1 MIGRQARCGAQDP
14 DGAAGRCDAQ
24 ALRNAGQDKRLTR
37 TILRGGAAGPD
48 DLKRISET
56 ECQAQR
62 GPGSNGLRTTEPGL
76 ARSRTLGKERRWPMR
91 QAQQCTCRDRKAL
104 PGHVSSTVRGAAD
117 GPHRGGK
124 PLSGLRKEAFD
135 DQTQAQWGP
144 AVMSAPVLH
153 SQGAYRG
160 TWAVGR
166 ELI

>member
-56 ECQAQR
+56 GCQAQR

-91 QAQQCTCRDRKAL
+91 QAQQCTCRDRKAR

-124 PLSGLRKEAFD
+124 PLSGLRKK
-135 DQTQAQWGP
+135 
-144 AVMSAPVLH
+144 APMV
-153 SQGAYRG
+153 SSG
-160 TWAVGR
+160 AVGADSSVGPR
-166 ELI
+166 FASASGITFER